1 MLILGLI
8 LLIIGWVVGIS
19 LLVWIG
25 VVLLLVGAVLLLTR
39 PGGRYYW

>member
-8 LLIIGWVVGIS
+8 LLIVGWIVGIS

-25 VVLLLVGAVLLLTR
+25 VILLLVGAVLLFAR
-39 PGGRYYW
+39 PGGRYYY